1 MFQLIYISTA
11 RPDVDQHEVGR
22 ILGSARRRNHADRIT
37 GLLVFDGKRFLQAL
51 EGDRG
56 LVEDCYARIRK
67 DPRHRAPVTLSEKE
81 IGKREFGDWTMAWSR
96 VDRIDGEL
104 PLAEMVDSLVAQTS
118 DPNTRALFRSFA
130 RIDRR
135 AA

>member
-11 RPDVDQHEVGR
+11 RPGVDQHEVSR
-22 ILGSARRRNHADRIT
+22 ILAKARGRNLADRIT
-37 GLLVFDGKRFLQAL
+37 GLLVFDGVRFLQAL
-51 EGDRG
+51 EGDHE
-56 LVEDCYARIRK
+56 LVEACYARIRK
-67 DPRHRAPVTLSEKE
+67 DERHRAPVTLSERDIE
-81 IGKREFGDWTMAWSR
+81 KREFGDWTMAWTR
-96 VDRIDGEL
+96 VDKIEGNL
-104 PLAEMVDSLVAQTS
+104 PLGEMVDSLVRQVT